1 MGRIKYAFIAAIVLV
16 FGLFVAGNTD
26 VVTRTFFPEEKMIAQ
41 ISLSGKSEEAT
52 EEKKTVSSEE
62 FSKAKTCSFIN
73 PVSPIDLMGPIIFN
87 EVAWMGDKED
97 FSNEWIELK
106 NIGGQA
112 VDISGWQVLDKDEQ
126 IKIIFSGNEIDSGEF
141 LVLRRGEDF
150 SGNLRNSEE
159 GLRLFDD
166 ECNLIDEVLAA
177 PDWPAGDNKNK
188 FTMERAAGDFSWY
201 TASVAGGTPDKE
213 NSAPSPGPVFQ
224 EVKTPEVE
232 SNVSEAEIPKSEA
245 AGVLISEI
253 MVGTAENSKYE
264 FVELYNP
271 GSSPVDMTGWSIK
284 KRSSTGSES
293 GFVVASRLE
302 GKTIGANGY
311 FLIVNPAGW
320 PGSPSPDLEWPA
332 SYALAYTENGL
343 YLYRS
348 DGTVADSVFW
358 TEIPKSSSLERS
370 SWEENRFEVQS
381 TPTPRSSK

>member
-1 MGRIKYAFIAAIVLV
+1 MWGIKHTLVAAV
-16 FGLFVAGNTD
+16 FLILGFLIAGNTD

-41 ISLSGKSEEAT
+41 ISLSGKSEEAA
-52 EEKKTVSSEE
+52 EKKKTVSSEE
-62 FSKAKTCSFIN
+62 FSKTKTCSFIN
-73 PVSPIDLMGPIIFN
+73 SISPIDLTGPIIFN
-87 EVAWMGDKED
+87 EVAWMGGKED

-106 NIGGQA
+106 NIGGRA

-126 IKIIFSGNEIDSGEF
+126 IKIIFSANEIDSGEF
-141 LVLRRGEDF
+141 LVLRRDEDF

-188 FTMERAAGDFSWY
+188 FTMERAGKDFSWY

-213 NSAPSPGPVFQ
+213 NSAPSSGSVSQ
-224 EVKTPEVE
+224 EVKTSEVE
-232 SNVSEAEIPKSEA
+232 SNVSEVELPKSEA
-245 AGVLISEI
+245 VGILISEI

-271 GSSPVDMTGWSIK
+271 GSLAVDMTGWNIK

-293 GFVVASRLE
+293 SFVVASRLE
-302 GKTIGANGY
+302 GKTIGANRY
-311 FLIVNPAGW
+311 FLIVNPVGW
-320 PGSPSPDLEWPA
+320 PGTPSPDLEWPA
-332 SYALAYTENGL
+332 SYALAYAENGL
-343 YLYRS
+343 YLYKS

-358 TEIPKSSSLERS
+358 TEIPKGSSLERS

-381 TPTPRSSK
+381 APTPRSSK